1 MSILFQINHPSISN
15 DDYCAMNHNQQL
27 QDRNNT
33 ISQLFANPVR
43 LLAPMEGLT
52 DPLMRQILTQIATDL
67 GRPYDWSV
75 SEFIRVT
82 QHVLP
87 AHVFYKYV
95 PELHHDA
102 KTASSTPIHV
112 QLLGSEAQL
121 MAENAAYA
129 CELGAPAI
137 DINFGCPAKTVN
149 SHRGGSVLLDEPE
162 IMYEIISA
170 VRCAV
175 PAHIP
180 VSAKI
185 RLGYT
190 DTSRM
195 DDIRGAIASSGADW
209 LTIHAR
215 TKTQGYKP
223 PAYWDKIQSFNSL
236 SIPVIANGEIW
247 TTEQAQNCMAQ
258 AGTRHLMLG
267 RGAVTRPDLIARLD
281 NDVVRVDTEVSTDT
295 TLLWQDLIAHQ
306 IKFLEG
312 AAKSDVVLVG
322 RYKQWL
328 GMLTKGY
335 SEAQT
340 VWDGIKREKNKAAI
354 ISALQASVR

>member
-1 MSILFQINHPSISN
+1 
-15 DDYCAMNHNQQL
+15 MNTNQQL
-27 QDRNNT
+27 QIRQNT
-33 ISQLFANPVR
+33 IRQLFANPVR

-52 DPLMRQILTQIATDL
+52 DPLMRQILTQIASDL

-87 AHVFYKYV
+87 AHVFYKYA

-102 KTASSTPIHV
+102 KTASGTPIHI

-129 CELGAPAI
+129 AELGAPAI

-162 IMYEIISA
+162 TMYQIISA
-170 VRCAV
+170 VRQAV
-175 PAHIP
+175 PVHIP

-195 DDIRGAIASSGADW
+195 DDIKAAIEDSGADW

-223 PAYWDKIQSFNSL
+223 PAYWDKIQSFNTL
-236 SIPVIANGEIW
+236 DIPVIANGEIW
-247 TTEQAQNCMAQ
+247 NTEHAQNCMTQ
-258 AGTRHLMLG
+258 AGTAHLMLG
-267 RGAVTRPDLIARLD
+267 RGAVTRPDLVA
-281 NDVVRVDTEVSTDT
+281 RVDCGSDDAMLNAATLSWEAMVS
-295 TLLWQDLIAHQ
+295 HQ
-306 IKFLEG
+306 IRFLEG
-312 AAKSDVVLVG
+312 RAKTEVILVG

-328 GMLTKGY
+328 AMLIKGY
-335 SEAQT
+335 SEAK
-340 VWDGIKREKNKAAI
+340 VLWDSIKREKNKAVI
-354 ISALQASVR
+354 ISALQSSIQQ

>member
-1 MSILFQINHPSISN
+1 MNPMPFSNTLFNH
-15 DDYCAMNHNQQL
+15 
-27 QDRNNT
+27 
-33 ISQLFANPVR
+33 PVR

-52 DPLMRQILTQIATDL
+52 DPLMRQILTQIAADL

-95 PELHHDA
+95 PELHTDA
-102 KTASSTPIHV
+102 KTKSGTPIHV
-112 QLLGSEAQL
+112 QLLGSVPQL
-121 MAENAAYA
+121 MAENAAFA

-162 IMYEIISA
+162 VMYEIIHA
-170 VRCAV
+170 VRRAV
-175 PAHIP
+175 PAQTP

-190 DTSRM
+190 DTNRM
-195 DDIRGAIASSGADW
+195 DDIRAAINDSGADW

-223 PAYWDKIQSFNSL
+223 PAYWDKIQSFNTL
-236 SIPVIANGEIW
+236 AIPVIANGEIW
-247 TTEQAQNCMAQ
+247 SREQAADCMTQ
-258 AGTRHLMLG
+258 SGTHHLMLG
-267 RGAVTRPDLIARLD
+267 RGAVTRPDLIAQVDSQADSATLAWQALLTHQID
-281 NDVVRVDTEVSTDT
+281 FLHGDAKNDVV
-295 TLLWQDLIAHQ
+295 LI
-306 IKFLEG
+306 
-312 AAKSDVVLVG
+312 G

-335 SEAQT
+335 SEAQALWN
-340 VWDGIKREKNKAAI
+340 VVKREKNKTAI
-354 ISALQASVR
+354 IDALRSSVQ

>member
-1 MSILFQINHPSISN
+1 MNNIQPSNTSSLSQ
-15 DDYCAMNHNQQL
+15 AL
-27 QDRNNT
+27 QERQNT
-33 ISQLFANPVR
+33 VQQLFANPVR

-52 DPLMRQILTQIATDL
+52 DPLMRQILTQIAADL
-67 GRPYDWSV
+67 GRSYDWSV

-102 KTASSTPIHV
+102 KTASGTPIHI

-162 IMYEIISA
+162 VMYDIISA
-170 VRCAV
+170 VRHAV
-175 PAHIP
+175 PTHIP

-190 DTSRM
+190 DSSRM
-195 DDIRGAIASSGADW
+195 DDIKAAIAASGADW

-223 PAYWDKIQSFNSL
+223 PAYWDKIQNFNTL
-236 SIPVIANGEIW
+236 HIPVIANGEIW
-247 TTEQAQNCMAQ
+247 NAEHAQNCMVQ
-258 AGTRHLMLG
+258 SGTKHLMLG
-267 RGAVTRPDLIARLD
+267 RGAVTRPDLID
-281 NDVVRVDTEVSTDT
+281 QVDKNQSHQKHQNPENTT

-328 GMLTKGY
+328 AMLTKGY
-335 SEAQT
+335 SEAKT
-340 VWDGIKREKNKAAI
+340 VWDDIKREKNKAVI
-354 ISALQASVR
+354 IKALQASVA

>member
-1 MSILFQINHPSISN
+1 
-15 DDYCAMNHNQQL
+15 MNNSQQL
-27 QDRNNT
+27 QIRQKT
-33 ISQLFANPVR
+33 IQNLFANPVR

-52 DPLMRQILTQIATDL
+52 DPLMRQILTQIASDL

-95 PELHHDA
+95 PELRHDA
-102 KTASSTPIHV
+102 KTTCGTPIHI

-129 CELGAPAI
+129 AELGAPAI

-162 IMYEIISA
+162 TMYQIISA
-170 VRCAV
+170 VRQAV
-175 PAHIP
+175 PVNIP

-195 DDIRGAIASSGADW
+195 DDIRGAIDDSGADW

-223 PAYWDKIQSFNSL
+223 PAYWDKIQSFNVL
-236 SIPVIANGEIW
+236 DIPVIANGEIW
-247 TTEQAQNCMAQ
+247 NAEHAQNCMVQ
-258 AGTRHLMLG
+258 AGTEHLMLG
-267 RGAVTRPDLIARLD
+267 RGAVTRPDLIAQ
-281 NDVVRVDTEVSTDT
+281 VDREPSQTLNNET

-306 IKFLEG
+306 IKFLQG
-312 AAKSDVVLVG
+312 TAKSDIVLVG

-328 GMLTKGY
+328 AMLTKGY
-335 SEAQT
+335 SEAKIL
-340 VWDGIKREKNKAAI
+340 WDSIKREKNKAAI
-354 ISALQASVR
+354 ISALQMSTQ

>member
-1 MSILFQINHPSISN
+1 MNNQPSDILPHSLSQ
-15 DDYCAMNHNQQL
+15 AMQQR
-27 QDRNNT
+27 QTT
-33 ISQLFANPVR
+33 IEQLFAKPVR

-52 DPLMRQILTQIATDL
+52 DPLMRQTLTQIAADV

-95 PELHHDA
+95 PELRHDA
-102 KTASSTPIHV
+102 KTASGTPIHI

-162 IMYEIISA
+162 VMYDIISA
-170 VRCAV
+170 VRQAV

-195 DDIRGAIASSGADW
+195 DDIRGAIAASGADW

-223 PAYWDKIQSFNSL
+223 PAYWDKIQNFNAL
-236 SIPVIANGEIW
+236 SIPIIANGEIW
-247 TTEQAQNCMAQ
+247 NSEHAQNCMTQ
-258 AGTRHLMLG
+258 SGTMHLMLG
-267 RGAVTRPDLIARLD
+267 RGAVTRPDLIAQID
-281 NDVVRVDTEVSTDT
+281 NNNRQILNDKT
-295 TLLWQDLIAHQ
+295 TLLWQALITHQ
-306 IKFLEG
+306 IKFLQG
-312 AAKSDVVLVG
+312 VAKSDIILVG

-328 GMLTKGY
+328 AMLTKGY
-335 SEAQT
+335 SEAEIL
-340 VWDGIKREKNKAAI
+340 WGSIKREKNKAAI
-354 ISALQASVR
+354 ISALQMSA

>member
-1 MSILFQINHPSISN
+1 MNTQQTDILPHALSQ
-15 DDYCAMNHNQQL
+15 AMQQR
-27 QDRNNT
+27 QTT
-33 ISQLFANPVR
+33 IKQLFASPVR

-52 DPLMRQILTQIATDL
+52 DPLMRQILTQIAADV

-102 KTASSTPIHV
+102 KTASGTSIHI

-162 IMYEIISA
+162 VMYDIISA
-170 VRCAV
+170 VRQAV
-175 PAHIP
+175 PDNIP

-195 DDIRGAIASSGADW
+195 DDIRGAIDASGADW

-223 PAYWDKIQSFNSL
+223 PAYWNKIQSFNIL
-236 SIPVIANGEIW
+236 DIPVIANGEIW
-247 TTEQAQNCMAQ
+247 NSEHAQNCMAQ
-258 AGTRHLMLG
+258 SGTRHLMLG
-267 RGAVTRPDLIARLD
+267 RGAVTCPDLIARIDKDDSQIL
-281 NDVVRVDTEVSTDT
+281 NNTT
-295 TLLWQDLIAHQ
+295 TLLWQELIAHQ
-306 IKFLEG
+306 IKFLQGE
-312 AAKSDVVLVG
+312 AKSDIVLVG

-328 GMLTKGY
+328 AMLTKGY
-335 SEAQT
+335 SEAKIL
-340 VWDGIKREKNKAAI
+340 WDSIKREKNKAAI
-354 ISALQASVR
+354 MSALQMSAQ

>member
-1 MSILFQINHPSISN
+1 
-15 DDYCAMNHNQQL
+15 MNTNQQL
-27 QDRNNT
+27 QIRQNT
-33 ISQLFANPVR
+33 IHQLFANPVR

-52 DPLMRQILTQIATDL
+52 DPLMRQILTQIASDL

-82 QHVLP
+82 QNVLP

-95 PELHHDA
+95 PELRHDA
-102 KTASSTPIHV
+102 KTACGTPIHV

-121 MAENAAYA
+121 MADNAAYA
-129 CELGAPAI
+129 AELGAPAI

-149 SHRGGSVLLDEPE
+149 SHCGGSVLLDEPE
-162 IMYEIISA
+162 TMYQIISA
-170 VRCAV
+170 VRQAV
-175 PAHIP
+175 PANIP

-195 DDIRGAIASSGADW
+195 DDIRGAINDSGADW

-223 PAYWDKIQSFNSL
+223 PAYWDKIQSFNAL
-236 SIPVIANGEIW
+236 DIPVIANGEIW
-247 TTEQAQNCMAQ
+247 NAEHAQNCMVQ
-258 AGTRHLMLG
+258 AGTEHLMLG
-267 RGAVTRPDLIARLD
+267 RGAVTRPDLIAQ
-281 NDVVRVDTEVSTDT
+281 VDREHSQTLNNET

-306 IKFLEG
+306 IKFLQG
-312 AAKSDVVLVG
+312 TAKSDIVLVG

-328 GMLTKGY
+328 AMLTKGY
-335 SEAQT
+335 SEAKIL
-340 VWDGIKREKNKAAI
+340 WDSIKREKNKAAI
-354 ISALQASVR
+354 ISALQMSAQ

>member
-1 MSILFQINHPSISN
+1 
-15 DDYCAMNHNQQL
+15 MNTDQPCQV
-27 QDRNNT
+27 RKNT
-33 ISQLFANPVR
+33 VSQLFANPVR

-52 DPLMRQILTQIATDL
+52 DPLMRQILTQIASDL
-67 GRPYDWSV
+67 GHPYDWSV
-75 SEFIRVT
+75 SEFIRIT

-95 PELHHDA
+95 PELHRDA
-102 KTASSTPIHV
+102 KTSSGTPIHV

-129 CELGAPAI
+129 AELGAPAI

-162 IMYEIISA
+162 TMYEIISA
-170 VRCAV
+170 VRGAV
-175 PAHIP
+175 PDHLP

-223 PAYWDKIQSFNSL
+223 PAYWDKIQNFNAL

-247 TTEQAQNCMAQ
+247 TAEQAQNCMQQ
-258 AGTRHLMLG
+258 AATQHLMLG
-267 RGAVTRPDLIARLD
+267 RGAVTRPDLVAQVDNNAENLD
-281 NDVVRVDTEVSTDT
+281 NTA

-306 IKFLEG
+306 INFLEG

-328 GMLTKGY
+328 GMLTKGF

-340 VWDGIKREKNKAAI
+340 LWEEIKREKNRTVI
-354 ISALQASVR
+354 INALQASVR

>member
-1 MSILFQINHPSISN
+1 
-15 DDYCAMNHNQQL
+15 MNTNQQL
-27 QDRNNT
+27 QIRQKT
-33 ISQLFANPVR
+33 IQNLFANPVR

-52 DPLMRQILTQIATDL
+52 DPLMRQILTQIASDL

-95 PELHHDA
+95 PELRHDA
-102 KTASSTPIHV
+102 KTACGTPIHI

-129 CELGAPAI
+129 AELGAPAI

-162 IMYEIISA
+162 TMYQIISA
-170 VRCAV
+170 VRQAV
-175 PAHIP
+175 PADIP

-195 DDIRGAIASSGADW
+195 DDIKAAINDSGADW

-223 PAYWDKIQSFNSL
+223 PAYWDKIQSFNAL
-236 SIPVIANGEIW
+236 DIPVIANGEIW
-247 TTEQAQNCMAQ
+247 NAEHAQNCMVQ
-258 AGTRHLMLG
+258 AGTEHLMLG
-267 RGAVTRPDLIARLD
+267 RGAVTRPDLIAQ
-281 NDVVRVDTEVSTDT
+281 VDREHSQTLNNEK

-306 IKFLEG
+306 IKFLQG
-312 AAKSDVVLVG
+312 TAKSNIVLVG

-328 GMLTKGY
+328 AMLTKGY
-335 SEAQT
+335 SEAKIL
-340 VWDGIKREKNKAAI
+340 WDSIKREKNKAAI
-354 ISALQASVR
+354 ISALQMSAQ

>member
-1 MSILFQINHPSISN
+1 MNINQSRQIR
-15 DDYCAMNHNQQL
+15 Q
-27 QDRNNT
+27 NT
-33 ISQLFANPVR
+33 VSQLFANPVR

-95 PELHHDA
+95 PELHHNA
-102 KTASSTPIHV
+102 KTTSGTPIHV

-149 SHRGGSVLLDEPE
+149 NHRGGSVLLDEPD
-162 IMYEIISA
+162 IMYDIISA
-170 VRCAV
+170 VRRAV
-175 PAHIP
+175 PTHIP

-190 DTSRM
+190 DTSRI
-195 DDIRGAIASSGADW
+195 DDIRGAIAASGADW

-223 PAYWDKIQSFNSL
+223 PAYWDNIQNFNSL
-236 SIPVIANGEIW
+236 DIPVIANGEIW
-247 TTEQAQNCMAQ
+247 TTDQAQDCMSQ
-258 AGTRHLMLG
+258 AGTPHVMLG
-267 RGAVTRPDLIARLD
+267 RGAVTRPDLIANID
-281 NDVVRVDTEVSTDT
+281 NKIVRADNKNPADT

-335 SEAQT
+335 SEAQI
-340 VWDGIKREKNKAAI
+340 VWESVKREKNKAAI
-354 ISALQASVR
+354 ISALQASVC

>member
-1 MSILFQINHPSISN
+1 
-15 DDYCAMNHNQQL
+15 MNNSQQL
-27 QDRNNT
+27 QIRQKT
-33 ISQLFANPVR
+33 IQNLFANPVR

-52 DPLMRQILTQIATDL
+52 DPLMRQILTQIASDL

-95 PELHHDA
+95 PELRHDA
-102 KTASSTPIHV
+102 KTACGTLIHV

-121 MAENAAYA
+121 MADNAAYA
-129 CELGAPAI
+129 AELGAPAI

-162 IMYEIISA
+162 TMYQIISA
-170 VRCAV
+170 VRQAV
-175 PAHIP
+175 PADIP

-195 DDIRGAIASSGADW
+195 DDIKAAINDSGADW

-223 PAYWDKIQSFNSL
+223 PAYWDKIQSFNAL
-236 SIPVIANGEIW
+236 DIPVIANGEIW
-247 TTEQAQNCMAQ
+247 NAEHAQNCMVQ
-258 AGTRHLMLG
+258 AGTEHLMLG
-267 RGAVTRPDLIARLD
+267 RGAVTRPDLIAQ
-281 NDVVRVDTEVSTDT
+281 VDREPSQTLNNET

-306 IKFLEG
+306 IKFLQG
-312 AAKSDVVLVG
+312 TAKSDIVLVG

-328 GMLTKGY
+328 AMLTKGY
-335 SEAQT
+335 SEAKIL
-340 VWDGIKREKNKAAI
+340 WDSIKREKNKAAI
-354 ISALQASVR
+354 ISALQMSAQ

>member
-1 MSILFQINHPSISN
+1 MNNIQPSNTSSLSQ
-15 DDYCAMNHNQQL
+15 AMQERQNIVQ
-27 QDRNNT
+27 
-33 ISQLFANPVR
+33 QLFANPVR

-52 DPLMRQILTQIATDL
+52 DPLMRQILTQIAADL

-102 KTASSTPIHV
+102 KTASGTPIHI

-162 IMYEIISA
+162 VMYDIISS
-170 VRCAV
+170 VRQAV
-175 PAHIP
+175 PNHIP

-190 DTSRM
+190 DSSRM
-195 DDIRGAIASSGADW
+195 DDIKAAIAASGADW

-223 PAYWDKIQSFNSL
+223 PAYWDKIQNFNML
-236 SIPVIANGEIW
+236 HIPVIANGEIW
-247 TTEQAQNCMAQ
+247 NVEHAQNCMAQ
-258 AGTRHLMLG
+258 SGTKHLMLG
-267 RGAVTRPDLIARLD
+267 RGAVTRPDLIAQ
-281 NDVVRVDTEVSTDT
+281 VDKNQSHQNHQNPENETP
-295 TLLWQDLIAHQ
+295 LLWQDLIAHQ

-328 GMLTKGY
+328 AMLTKGY
-335 SEAQT
+335 SEAKT
-340 VWDGIKREKNKAAI
+340 LWDDIKREKNKAVI
-354 ISALQASVR
+354 IKALQASIA

>member
-1 MSILFQINHPSISN
+1 MPLMSPSKN
-15 DDYCAMNHNQQL
+15 
-27 QDRNNT
+27 
-33 ISQLFANPVR
+33 LFANPVR

-52 DPLMRQILTQIATDL
+52 DPLMRQILTQIAADL

-82 QHVLP
+82 QTVLP

-95 PELHHDA
+95 PELHHNA
-102 KTASSTPIHV
+102 KTASGTPIHI

-121 MAENAAYA
+121 MAENAAFA
-129 CELGAPAI
+129 CALGAPAI

-162 IMYEIISA
+162 VMYEIISA
-170 VRCAV
+170 VRKAV
-175 PAHIP
+175 PSDTP

-195 DDIRGAIASSGADW
+195 DDIRGAIAASGADW

-223 PAYWDKIQSFNSL
+223 PAYWEKIQGFNSL
-236 SIPVIANGEIW
+236 DIPVIANGEIW
-247 TTEQAQNCMAQ
+247 NSEQAQLCIRQ
-258 AGTRHLMLG
+258 SGTKHLMLG
-267 RGAVTRPDLIARLD
+267 RGAVTRPDLIAQ
-281 NDVVRVDTEVSTDT
+281 VDTADFPEDESLKKSV
-295 TLLWQDLIAHQ
+295 LLWQDLIAHQ
-306 IKFLEG
+306 IKFLQGE
-312 AAKSDVVLVG
+312 AKNDVVLVG

-335 SEAQT
+335 PEAQSL
-340 VWDGIKREKNKAAI
+340 WNEIKREKDKAAI
-354 ISALQASVR
+354 ITALQASS

>member
-1 MSILFQINHPSISN
+1 MN
-15 DDYCAMNHNQQL
+15 DDHQQTNLLGRKNHIQ
-27 QDRNNT
+27 
-33 ISQLFANPVR
+33 QLFAHPVR

-52 DPLMRQILTQIATDL
+52 DPLMRQILTQIASDL

-102 KTASSTPIHV
+102 KTDTGTPIHL

-162 IMYEIISA
+162 VMYDIISA
-170 VRCAV
+170 VRQAV

-195 DDIRGAIASSGADW
+195 DDIRGAIADSGADW

-223 PAYWDKIQSFNSL
+223 PAYWEKIQAFNSL
-236 SIPVIANGEIW
+236 KIPVIANGEIW
-247 TTEQAQNCMAQ
+247 TAEQAHSCIKQ
-258 AGTRHLMLG
+258 AGTSHLMLG
-267 RGAVTRPDLIARLD
+267 RGAVTRPDLIAR
-281 NDVVRVDTEVSTDT
+281 VDSIDGLSDSTVT
-295 TLLWQDLIAHQ
+295 NPAMLSWQALLPHQ
-306 IKFLEG
+306 INFLEG
-312 AAKSDVVLVG
+312 QAKSDVVLVG

-328 GMLTKGY
+328 AMLTKGY
-335 SEAQT
+335 SEAYT
-340 VWDGIKREKNKAAI
+340 LWEGIKREKNKVAI
-354 ISALQASVR
+354 ITALQASVQS

>member
-1 MSILFQINHPSISN
+1 
-15 DDYCAMNHNQQL
+15 MNTNQQL
-27 QDRNNT
+27 QIRQNT
-33 ISQLFANPVR
+33 IRQLFANPVR

-52 DPLMRQILTQIATDL
+52 DPLMRQILTQIASDL

-95 PELHHDA
+95 PELRHDA
-102 KTASSTPIHV
+102 KTASGTPIHV

-129 CELGAPAI
+129 AELGAPAI

-162 IMYEIISA
+162 TMYQIISA
-170 VRCAV
+170 VRQAV
-175 PAHIP
+175 PVHIP

-195 DDIRGAIASSGADW
+195 DDIKAAISDSGADW

-223 PAYWDKIQSFNSL
+223 PAYWDKIQSFNTL
-236 SIPVIANGEIW
+236 DIPVIANGEIW
-247 TTEQAQNCMAQ
+247 NTEHAQNCMTQ
-258 AGTRHLMLG
+258 AGTEHLMLG
-267 RGAVTRPDLIARLD
+267 RGAVTRPDLVA
-281 NDVVRVDTEVSTDT
+281 RVDCVSDDAMLSAA
-295 TLLWQDLIAHQ
+295 TLSWEAMVTHQ
-306 IKFLEG
+306 IRFLEG
-312 AAKSDVVLVG
+312 QAKTEVILVG

-328 GMLTKGY
+328 AMLIKGY
-335 SEAQT
+335 SEAK
-340 VWDGIKREKNKAAI
+340 VLWDSIKREKNKAAI
-354 ISALQASVR
+354 ISALQASVRQ

>member
-1 MSILFQINHPSISN
+1 MNISPIPPIKSLF
-15 DDYCAMNHNQQL
+15 D
-27 QDRNNT
+27 
-33 ISQLFANPVR
+33 NPVR

-102 KTASSTPIHV
+102 KTTSGTPIHL
-112 QLLGSEAQL
+112 QLLGSDAQL
-121 MAENAAYA
+121 MSENAAYA

-149 SHRGGSVLLDEPE
+149 NHRGGSVLLDEPAV
-162 IMYEIISA
+162 MYQIISA
-170 VRCAV
+170 VRRAV
-175 PAHIP
+175 PRDIP

-185 RLGYT
+185 RLGYN
-190 DTSRM
+190 DTSKM
-195 DDIRGAIASSGADW
+195 DDIRGAIADSGADW

-223 PAYWDKIQSFNSL
+223 PAYWDKIQCFNQL
-236 SIPVIANGEIW
+236 DIPVIANGEIW
-247 TTEQAQNCMAQ
+247 TSEQAKQCMAQ
-258 AGTRHLMLG
+258 AGTAHLMLG
-267 RGAVTRPDLIARLD
+267 RGAVTRPDLLANIENAE
-281 NDVVRVDTEVSTDT
+281 TPPAA
-295 TLLWQDLIAHQ
+295 TLTWQTLITHQ

-328 GMLTKGY
+328 GMLSKGY
-335 SEAQT
+335 SEAQPI
-340 VWDGIKREKNKAAI
+340 WDAIKREKNKAVI
-354 ISALQASVR
+354 IKTLQQSTYL

>member
-1 MSILFQINHPSISN
+1 MEIKKQFFKQ
-15 DDYCAMNHNQQL
+15 
-27 QDRNNT
+27 
-33 ISQLFANPVR
+33 PVR

-52 DPLMRQILTQIATDL
+52 DPLMRQILTQIASDL

-82 QHVLP
+82 QTVLP

-102 KTASSTPIHV
+102 KTASGTPIHV

-149 SHRGGSVLLDEPE
+149 NHRGGSVLLDEPE
-162 IMYEIISA
+162 VIYEIISA
-170 VRCAV
+170 VRQAV
-175 PAHIP
+175 PTHIP

-195 DDIRGAIASSGADW
+195 DDIRGAISDSGADW

-223 PAYWDKIQSFNSL
+223 PAYWDKIKAFNKL

-247 TTEQAQNCMAQ
+247 NAEQSQRCMVQSGTT
-258 AGTRHLMLG
+258 HLMLG
-267 RGAVTRPDLIARLD
+267 RGAVTRPDLIAQIDHGHQQNLGS
-281 NDVVRVDTEVSTDT
+281 NT
-295 TLLWQDLIAHQ
+295 TLLWEDLITHQ

-312 AAKSDVVLVG
+312 QAKNDVVLVG

-335 SEAQT
+335 NEAQILWEN
-340 VWDGIKREKNKAAI
+340 VKREKNKATI
-354 ISALQASVR
+354 IAALQSSTQL

>member
-1 MSILFQINHPSISN
+1 MNSI
-15 DDYCAMNHNQQL
+15 QQPNPLSQQFETRQNKL
-27 QDRNNT
+27 Q
-33 ISQLFANPVR
+33 QLFAQPVR

-52 DPLMRQILTQIATDL
+52 DPLMRQILTQIASDL
-67 GRPYDWSV
+67 GRPYDWSI

-87 AHVFYKYV
+87 AHVFYRYV
-95 PELHHDA
+95 PELHQDA
-102 KTASSTPIHV
+102 KTDTGTPIHI

-129 CELGAPAI
+129 AELGAPAI

-149 SHRGGSVLLDEPE
+149 SHRGGSVLLDEPAV
-162 IMYEIISA
+162 MYDIISA
-170 VRCAV
+170 VRQAV

-195 DDIRGAIASSGADW
+195 DDIRGAIADSGADW

-223 PAYWDKIQSFNSL
+223 PAYWEKIQAFNSL
-236 SIPVIANGEIW
+236 KIPVIANGEIW
-247 TTEQAQNCMAQ
+247 TAEQAHSCMQQ
-258 AGTRHLMLG
+258 AGTAHLMLG
-267 RGAVTRPDLIARLD
+267 RGAITRPDLIAR
-281 NDVVRVDTEVSTDT
+281 VDSSANNPMNEAKELS
-295 TLLWQDLIAHQ
+295 WQDLIAHQ

-312 AAKSDVVLVG
+312 QAKTDVVLVG

-335 SEAQT
+335 NEAQT
-340 VWDGIKREKNKAAI
+340 LWDQIKREKNKAVI
-354 ISALQASVR
+354 ISALQTSTHQ

>member
-1 MSILFQINHPSISN
+1 
-15 DDYCAMNHNQQL
+15 MNHNQQL
-27 QDRNNT
+27 QTRQNT
-33 ISQLFANPVR
+33 IQQLFANPVR

-82 QHVLP
+82 QTVLP

-95 PELHHDA
+95 PELHYDA
-102 KTASSTPIHV
+102 KTASGTPIHI
-112 QLLGSEAQL
+112 QLLGSDAQL
-121 MAENAAYA
+121 MADNAAYA
-129 CELGAPAI
+129 AELGAPAI

-162 IMYEIISA
+162 VMYEIINT
-170 VRCAV
+170 VRTAV
-175 PAHIP
+175 PSDIP

-195 DDIRGAIASSGADW
+195 DDIRSAIEDSGADW

-223 PAYWDKIQSFNSL
+223 PAYWDKIQNFYNL
-236 SIPVIANGEIW
+236 DIPVIANGEIW
-247 TTEQAQNCMAQ
+247 NAEHAQNCMTQ
-258 AGTRHLMLG
+258 AGTNHLMLG
-267 RGAVTRPDLIARLD
+267 RGAVTRPDLIAQVD
-281 NDVVRVDTEVSTDT
+281 GHNNDAE
-295 TLLWQDLIAHQ
+295 TLRALAWEDLIVHQ

-328 GMLTKGY
+328 AMLTKGY
-335 SEAQT
+335 SEAKIL
-340 VWDGIKREKNKAAI
+340 WDRIKREKNKAAI
-354 ISALQASVR
+354 ISALRMSVR

>member
-1 MSILFQINHPSISN
+1 
-15 DDYCAMNHNQQL
+15 MNNSQQL
-27 QDRNNT
+27 QIRQKT
-33 ISQLFANPVR
+33 IQNLFANPVR

-52 DPLMRQILTQIATDL
+52 DPLMRQILTQIASDL

-95 PELHHDA
+95 PELRHDA
-102 KTASSTPIHV
+102 KTACGTLIHV

-121 MAENAAYA
+121 MADNAAYA
-129 CELGAPAI
+129 AELGAPAI

-162 IMYEIISA
+162 TMYQIISA
-170 VRCAV
+170 VRQAV
-175 PAHIP
+175 PADIP

-195 DDIRGAIASSGADW
+195 DDLKAAINDSGADW

-223 PAYWDKIQSFNSL
+223 PAYWDKIQSFNAL
-236 SIPVIANGEIW
+236 DIPVIANGEIW
-247 TTEQAQNCMAQ
+247 NAEHAQNCMVQ
-258 AGTRHLMLG
+258 AGTEHLMLG
-267 RGAVTRPDLIARLD
+267 RGAVTRPDLIAQ
-281 NDVVRVDTEVSTDT
+281 VDREHSQTLNNET

-306 IKFLEG
+306 IKFLQG
-312 AAKSDVVLVG
+312 TAKSDIVLVG

-328 GMLTKGY
+328 AMLTKGY
-335 SEAQT
+335 SEAKIL
-340 VWDGIKREKNKAAI
+340 WDSIKREKNKAAI
-354 ISALQASVR
+354 ISALQMSAQ

>member
-1 MSILFQINHPSISN
+1 
-15 DDYCAMNHNQQL
+15 
-27 QDRNNT
+27 
-33 ISQLFANPVR
+33 
-43 LLAPMEGLT
+43 MEGLT

-95 PELHHDA
+95 PELHNDA
-102 KTASSTPIHV
+102 KTTSGTPIHV

-129 CELGAPAI
+129 CTLGAPAI

-162 IMYEIISA
+162 VMYEIISA
-170 VRCAV
+170 VRRAV
-175 PAHIP
+175 PSNIP

-195 DDIRGAIASSGADW
+195 DDIKGAIAASGADW

-223 PAYWDKIQSFNSL
+223 PAYWDKIQSFNNL
-236 SIPVIANGEIW
+236 TIPVIANGEIW
-247 TTEQAQNCMAQ
+247 TSEQALNCIQ
-258 AGTRHLMLG
+258 KSGTRHLMLG
-267 RGAVTRPDLIARLD
+267 RGAVTRPDLLAQVEKL
-281 NDVVRVDTEVSTDT
+281 NGNPVVKDAELSWQA
-295 TLLWQDLIAHQ
+295 LLNHQ
-306 IKFLEG
+306 IRFLQG
-312 AAKSDVVLVG
+312 AAKNDVVLVG

-328 GMLTKGY
+328 GMLSKGY
-335 SEAQT
+335 SEALPLWT
-340 VWDGIKREKNKAAI
+340 LIKRERNKAAI
-354 ISALQASVR
+354 IETLKNSLQQ

>member
-1 MSILFQINHPSISN
+1 MSFSKQF
-15 DDYCAMNHNQQL
+15 
-27 QDRNNT
+27 
-33 ISQLFANPVR
+33 FANPVR

-75 SEFIRVT
+75 SEFIRIT

-102 KTASSTPIHV
+102 KTVSGTPIHV

-162 IMYEIISA
+162 VMYDIISA
-170 VRCAV
+170 VRQTV
-175 PAHIP
+175 PTHIP

-195 DDIRGAIASSGADW
+195 DDIRGAINDSGADW

-223 PAYWDKIQSFNSL
+223 PAYWDKIQSFNTL
-236 SIPVIANGEIW
+236 NIPVIANGEIW
-247 TTEQAQNCMAQ
+247 NAEHAQNCMVQ
-258 AGTRHLMLG
+258 AGTKHLMLG
-267 RGAVTRPDLIARLD
+267 RGAVTRPDLIAQ
-281 NDVVRVDTEVSTDT
+281 VDKNQSYQNYQNLENE
-295 TLLWQDLIAHQ
+295 TLLLWEDLIVHQ

-312 AAKSDVVLVG
+312 TAKSDVVLVG

-328 GMLTKGY
+328 AMLTKGY
-335 SEAQT
+335 SEAKIL
-340 VWDGIKREKNKAAI
+340 WDNIKREKNKAAI

>member
-1 MSILFQINHPSISN
+1 
-15 DDYCAMNHNQQL
+15 MNHQQPDMSSHAL
-27 QDRNNT
+27 SQAMQQRQTT
-33 ISQLFANPVR
+33 IQQLFASPVR

-102 KTASSTPIHV
+102 KTASGTPIHI

-129 CELGAPAI
+129 AELGAPAI

-162 IMYEIISA
+162 TMYQIISA
-170 VRCAV
+170 VRQAV

-195 DDIRGAIASSGADW
+195 DEIKAAIAASGADW

-223 PAYWDKIQSFNSL
+223 PAYWDKIQSFNTL
-236 SIPVIANGEIW
+236 DIPVIANGEIW
-247 TTEQAQNCMAQ
+247 NSEHAQNCMAQ

-267 RGAVTRPDLIARLD
+267 RGAVTRPDLVAQIDREHSQIS
-281 NDVVRVDTEVSTDT
+281 NDQT
-295 TLLWQDLIAHQ
+295 TLLWQTLIAHQ
-306 IKFLEG
+306 IKFLQGE
-312 AAKSDVVLVG
+312 AKSDIVLVG

-328 GMLTKGY
+328 AMLTKGY
-335 SEAQT
+335 SEAKIL
-340 VWDGIKREKNKAAI
+340 WDSIKREKNKAAI
-354 ISALQASVR
+354 ISALQMSER

>member
-1 MSILFQINHPSISN
+1 M
-15 DDYCAMNHNQQL
+15 
-27 QDRNNT
+27 NNT
-33 ISQLFANPVR
+33 PSLSQALQERQHTIQRLFANPVR

-52 DPLMRQILTQIATDL
+52 DPLMRQILTQIASDL

-102 KTASSTPIHV
+102 KTASSTPIHI

-162 IMYEIISA
+162 VMYEIISA
-170 VRCAV
+170 VRQAV
-175 PAHIP
+175 PAHLP

-195 DDIRGAIASSGADW
+195 DDIKAAIAASGADW

-223 PAYWDKIQSFNSL
+223 PAYWDKIQNFNTL
-236 SIPVIANGEIW
+236 DIPVIANGEIW
-247 TTEQAQNCMAQ
+247 NSEQAQNCMAQ
-258 AGTRHLMLG
+258 SGTTHLMLG
-267 RGAVTRPDLIARLD
+267 RGAVTRPDLIAEIDAD
-281 NDVVRVDTEVSTDT
+281 NNDTK
-295 TLLWQDLIAHQ
+295 TLTALAWQDLITHQ

-328 GMLTKGY
+328 AMLTKGY
-335 SEAQT
+335 SEAKT
-340 VWDGIKREKNKAAI
+340 VWDDIKREKNKAVI
-354 ISALQASVR
+354 IKALQASVA

>member
-1 MSILFQINHPSISN
+1 
-15 DDYCAMNHNQQL
+15 
-27 QDRNNT
+27 
-33 ISQLFANPVR
+33 
-43 LLAPMEGLT
+43 T

-82 QHVLP
+82 QTVLP

-95 PELHHDA
+95 PELHYDA
-102 KTASSTPIHV
+102 KTASGTPIHI
-112 QLLGSEAQL
+112 QLLGSDAQL
-121 MAENAAYA
+121 MADNAAYA
-129 CELGAPAI
+129 AELGAPAI

-162 IMYEIISA
+162 VMYEIINT
-170 VRCAV
+170 VRTAV
-175 PAHIP
+175 PTDIP

-195 DDIRGAIASSGADW
+195 DDIKAAIATSGADW

-223 PAYWDKIQSFNSL
+223 PAYWDKIQNFYNL
-236 SIPVIANGEIW
+236 DIPVIANGEIW
-247 TTEQAQNCMAQ
+247 NAEHAQNCMMQ
-258 AGTRHLMLG
+258 AGTNHLMLG
-267 RGAVTRPDLIARLD
+267 RGAVTRPDLIAQVD
-281 NDVVRVDTEVSTDT
+281 GNNNDTA
-295 TLLWQDLIAHQ
+295 TLTALAWEDLIGHQ

-328 GMLTKGY
+328 AMLTKGY
-335 SEAQT
+335 SEAKIL
-340 VWDGIKREKNKAAI
+340 WDRIKREKNKAAI
-354 ISALQASVR
+354 ISALRMSVR

>member
-1 MSILFQINHPSISN
+1 
-15 DDYCAMNHNQQL
+15 MNNSQQL
-27 QDRNNT
+27 QIRQKT
-33 ISQLFANPVR
+33 IQNLFANPVR

-52 DPLMRQILTQIATDL
+52 DPLMRQILTQIASDL

-95 PELHHDA
+95 PELRHDA
-102 KTASSTPIHV
+102 KTACGTPIHI

-129 CELGAPAI
+129 AELGAPAI

-162 IMYEIISA
+162 TMYQIISA
-170 VRCAV
+170 VRQAV

-190 DTSRM
+190 DSSRM
-195 DDIRGAIASSGADW
+195 DDIKAAIDDSGADW

-223 PAYWDKIQSFNSL
+223 PAYWDKIQSFNAL
-236 SIPVIANGEIW
+236 DIPVIANGEIW
-247 TTEQAQNCMAQ
+247 NAEHAQNCMIQ
-258 AGTRHLMLG
+258 AGTEHLMLG
-267 RGAVTRPDLIARLD
+267 RGAVTRPDLIAQ
-281 NDVVRVDTEVSTDT
+281 VDREHSQTLNNEK
-295 TLLWQDLIAHQ
+295 TLLWQYLIAHQ
-306 IKFLEG
+306 IKFLQG
-312 AAKSDVVLVG
+312 TAKSDIVLVG

-328 GMLTKGY
+328 AMLTKGY
-335 SEAQT
+335 SEAKIL
-340 VWDGIKREKNKAAI
+340 WDSIKREKNKAAI
-354 ISALQASVR
+354 ISALQMSAQ

>member
-1 MSILFQINHPSISN
+1 MSNKHSNPLFS
-15 DDYCAMNHNQQL
+15 
-27 QDRNNT
+27 
-33 ISQLFANPVR
+33 NPVR

-52 DPLMRQILTQIATDL
+52 DPLMRQILTQIAADL

-82 QHVLP
+82 QTVLP

-102 KTASSTPIHV
+102 KTASGTPIHI

-121 MAENAAYA
+121 MAENAVFA

-162 IMYEIISA
+162 VMYQIISA
-170 VRCAV
+170 VRQAV
-175 PAHIP
+175 PSDIP

-195 DDIRGAIASSGADW
+195 DDIRGAIDASGADW

-223 PAYWDKIQSFNSL
+223 PAYWEKIQGFNSL
-236 SIPVIANGEIW
+236 DIPVIANGEIW
-247 TTEQAQNCMAQ
+247 NTEEAKLCIRQS
-258 AGTRHLMLG
+258 GTSHLMLG
-267 RGAVTRPDLIARLD
+267 RGAVTRPDLIVQVDKIDVA
-281 NDVVRVDTEVSTDT
+281 NDESLITS
-295 TLLWQDLIAHQ
+295 TLLWSDLITHQ
-306 IKFLEG
+306 IKFLQGE
-312 AAKSDVVLVG
+312 AKNDVVLVG

-335 SEAQT
+335 MEAQSL
-340 VWDGIKREKNKAAI
+340 WNEIKRQKDKAAI
-354 ISALQASVR
+354 IAALQASR

>member
-1 MSILFQINHPSISN
+1 MNNIQPSNTSSLSQ
-15 DDYCAMNHNQQL
+15 AL
-27 QDRNNT
+27 QERQNT
-33 ISQLFANPVR
+33 VQQLFANPVR

-52 DPLMRQILTQIATDL
+52 DPLMRQILTQIAADL

-95 PELHHDA
+95 PELHQDA
-102 KTASSTPIHV
+102 KTASGTPIHI

-162 IMYEIISA
+162 VMYEIISA
-170 VRCAV
+170 IRQAV

-195 DDIRGAIASSGADW
+195 DDIKAAIVASGADW

-223 PAYWDKIQSFNSL
+223 PAYWDKIQNFNTL
-236 SIPVIANGEIW
+236 HIPVIANGEIW
-247 TTEQAQNCMAQ
+247 NVEHAQNCMAQ
-258 AGTRHLMLG
+258 SGTKHLMLG
-267 RGAVTRPDLIARLD
+267 RGAVTRPDLIAQ
-281 NDVVRVDTEVSTDT
+281 VDKNQSHQNHQNPENETP
-295 TLLWQDLIAHQ
+295 LLWEDLIAHQ

-328 GMLTKGY
+328 AMLTKGY
-335 SEAQT
+335 SEAKT
-340 VWDGIKREKNKAAI
+340 VWDDIKREKNKAVI
-354 ISALQASVR
+354 IKALQASIA

>member
-1 MSILFQINHPSISN
+1 
-15 DDYCAMNHNQQL
+15 MNTDQPCQV
-27 QDRNNT
+27 RKNT
-33 ISQLFANPVR
+33 VSQLFANPVR

-52 DPLMRQILTQIATDL
+52 DPLMRQILTQIASDL

-75 SEFIRVT
+75 SEFIRIT

-102 KTASSTPIHV
+102 KTSSGTPIHV
-112 QLLGSEAQL
+112 QILGSDAQL

-129 CELGAPAI
+129 AELGAPAI

-162 IMYEIISA
+162 TMYQIISA
-170 VRCAV
+170 VRGAV
-175 PAHIP
+175 PDHIP

-190 DTSRM
+190 DTSLM
-195 DDIRGAIASSGADW
+195 DDIRGAIESSGADW

-223 PAYWDKIQSFNSL
+223 PAYWDKIQNFNTL

-247 TTEQAQNCMAQ
+247 NVEQAQNCMEQ
-258 AGTRHLMLG
+258 AATQHLMLG
-267 RGAVTRPDLIARLD
+267 RGAVTRPDLVAQVDNNAENLD
-281 NDVVRVDTEVSTDT
+281 NTA

-312 AAKSDVVLVG
+312 AAKNDIVLVG

-328 GMLTKGY
+328 GMLTKGF

-340 VWDGIKREKNKAAI
+340 LWEEIKREKNRTVI
-354 ISALQASVR
+354 INALQASVR

>member
-1 MSILFQINHPSISN
+1 
-15 DDYCAMNHNQQL
+15 MNNSQQH
-27 QDRNNT
+27 QARQNT

-52 DPLMRQILTQIATDL
+52 DPLMRQILTQIAADL

-95 PELHHDA
+95 PELRHDA
-102 KTASSTPIHV
+102 KTACGTPIHL

-121 MAENAAYA
+121 MADNAAYA
-129 CELGAPAI
+129 AELGAPAI

-162 IMYEIISA
+162 TMYQIISA
-170 VRCAV
+170 VRQAV
-175 PAHIP
+175 PDNIP

-195 DDIRGAIASSGADW
+195 DDIKAAINDSGTDW

-223 PAYWDKIQSFNSL
+223 PAYWDKIQSFNTL
-236 SIPVIANGEIW
+236 DIPVIANGEIW
-247 TTEQAQNCMAQ
+247 NAEHAQSCMAQ
-258 AGTRHLMLG
+258 AGTKHLMLG
-267 RGAVTRPDLIARLD
+267 RGAVTRPDLVA
-281 NDVVRVDTEVSTDT
+281 RVDCSSDDAMLNAATLSWEAMVS
-295 TLLWQDLIAHQ
+295 HQ
-306 IKFLEG
+306 IRFLEG
-312 AAKSDVVLVG
+312 RAKTEVILVG

-328 GMLTKGY
+328 AMLIKGY
-335 SEAQT
+335 SEAK
-340 VWDGIKREKNKAAI
+340 VLWDAIKREKNKAVI
-354 ISALQASVR
+354 ISALQSSIQQ

>member
-1 MSILFQINHPSISN
+1 
-15 DDYCAMNHNQQL
+15 MNNSQQL
-27 QDRNNT
+27 QARQNT
-33 ISQLFANPVR
+33 IRQLFANPVR

-52 DPLMRQILTQIATDL
+52 DPLMRQILTQIAADL

-95 PELHHDA
+95 PELRHDA
-102 KTASSTPIHV
+102 KTACGTPIHL

-121 MAENAAYA
+121 MADNAAYA
-129 CELGAPAI
+129 AELGAPAI

-162 IMYEIISA
+162 TMYQIISA
-170 VRCAV
+170 VRQAV
-175 PAHIP
+175 PADIP

-195 DDIRGAIASSGADW
+195 DDIRGAINDSGADW

-223 PAYWDKIQSFNSL
+223 PAYWDKIQSFNAL
-236 SIPVIANGEIW
+236 DIPVIANGEIW
-247 TTEQAQNCMAQ
+247 HAEHAQNCMTQ
-258 AGTRHLMLG
+258 AGTEHLMLG
-267 RGAVTRPDLIARLD
+267 RGAVTRPDLIAQ
-281 NDVVRVDTEVSTDT
+281 VDANIDDAE
-295 TLLWQDLIAHQ
+295 TLTVLAWEDLIAYQ

-312 AAKSDVVLVG
+312 QAKTEVILVG

-328 GMLTKGY
+328 AMLTKGY
-335 SEAQT
+335 SEAKIL
-340 VWDGIKREKNKAAI
+340 WDSIKREKNKAVI
-354 ISALQASVR
+354 ISALRMSVR

>member
-1 MSILFQINHPSISN
+1 
-15 DDYCAMNHNQQL
+15 MNHNQQL
-27 QDRNNT
+27 QTRQNT
-33 ISQLFANPVR
+33 IQQLFANPVR

-82 QHVLP
+82 QTVLP

-95 PELHHDA
+95 PELHYDA
-102 KTASSTPIHV
+102 KTASGTPIHI
-112 QLLGSEAQL
+112 QLLGSDAQL
-121 MAENAAYA
+121 MADNAAYA
-129 CELGAPAI
+129 AELGAPAI

-162 IMYEIISA
+162 VMYEIINT
-170 VRCAV
+170 VRTAV
-175 PAHIP
+175 PSDIP

-195 DDIRGAIASSGADW
+195 DDIKAAIATSGADW

-223 PAYWDKIQSFNSL
+223 PAYWDKIQNFYNL
-236 SIPVIANGEIW
+236 DIPVIANGEIW
-247 TTEQAQNCMAQ
+247 NAEHAQNCMTQ
-258 AGTRHLMLG
+258 AGTNHLMLG
-267 RGAVTRPDLIARLD
+267 RGAVTRPDLIAQVD
-281 NDVVRVDTEVSTDT
+281 GHNNDAE
-295 TLLWQDLIAHQ
+295 TLRALAWEDLIVHQ

-328 GMLTKGY
+328 AMLTKGY
-335 SEAQT
+335 SEAKIL
-340 VWDGIKREKNKAAI
+340 WDRIKREKNKAAI
-354 ISALQASVR
+354 ISALRMSVR

>member
-1 MSILFQINHPSISN
+1 
-15 DDYCAMNHNQQL
+15 MNTNQQL
-27 QDRNNT
+27 QIRQNT
-33 ISQLFANPVR
+33 IRQLFANPVR

-52 DPLMRQILTQIATDL
+52 DPLMRQILTQIASDL

-95 PELHHDA
+95 PELRHDA
-102 KTASSTPIHV
+102 KTASGTPIHV

-121 MAENAAYA
+121 MAENAAYSA
-129 CELGAPAI
+129 ELGAPAI

-162 IMYEIISA
+162 TMYQIISA
-170 VRCAV
+170 VRQAV
-175 PAHIP
+175 PVHIP

-195 DDIRGAIASSGADW
+195 EDIKAAISDSGTDW

-223 PAYWDKIQSFNSL
+223 PAYWDKIQSFNTL
-236 SIPVIANGEIW
+236 DIPVIANGEIW
-247 TTEQAQNCMAQ
+247 NTEHAQNCMTQ
-258 AGTRHLMLG
+258 AGTEHLMLG
-267 RGAVTRPDLIARLD
+267 RGAVTRPDLVA
-281 NDVVRVDTEVSTDT
+281 RVDCGSDDAMLSAA
-295 TLLWQDLIAHQ
+295 TLSWEAMVTHQ
-306 IKFLEG
+306 IRFLEG
-312 AAKSDVVLVG
+312 QAKTEVILVG

-328 GMLTKGY
+328 AMLIKGY
-335 SEAQT
+335 SEAK
-340 VWDGIKREKNKAAI
+340 VLWDSIKREKNKAAI
-354 ISALQASVR
+354 ISALQASVRQ